1 MGKAREKAGKRG
13 AAASGQSDK
22 VKERNERARLRK
34 DRQKNSLYSSS
45 ADDREFESQVEQIG
59 CKIKFIEGDGNC
71 LFRSLADQLDG
82 RPQDHSSV
90 RSKVMDHLEKNREVF
105 EPYVEDD
112 ESFDDYLARMRR
124 DAEWGGN
131 QELVAASQLYRAN
144 VVVHQFKAPR
154 FFIPCE
160 KAVLTIHLSYHGEH
174 HYNSVRAIGDEGNG
188 RALPITLQTP
198 TSSRGSSRVEGSPWP
213 EEEAAVARSCPW
225 ATPPNITAAL
235 ESTGGRGEDAI
246 ELLIAARNEPG
257 LDGNCADDETERDDE
272 KAGKMKPVEGGDAD
286 PGGEKA
292 PHENGGSAESARGG
306 AGSKGRAHGNGK
318 PKKSEKP
325 AKKVTR
331 AADCPCGSGLKY
343 KKCCRKRDAAV
354 ARGQIAPPEPET
366 KSGDSPLVDDLGSL
380 VI

>member
-1 MGKAREKAGKRG
+1 MGKGREKGGKRG
-13 AAASGQSDK
+13 ASATGQADK

-34 DRQKNSLYSSS
+34 DRQKSSLYSSS
-45 ADDREFESQVEQIG
+45 ADDREFEAQQIEQIG

-71 LFRSLADQLDG
+71 LFRSLADQLEG
-82 RPQDHSSV
+82 RPQDHSSI
-90 RSKVMDHLEKNREVF
+90 RSKVMDHLERNREVF

-112 ESFDDYLARMRR
+112 ESFDDYLERMRR

-154 FFIPCE
+154 FFIPCD
-160 KAVLTIHLSYHGEH
+160 KATLTIHLSYHGEH
-174 HYNSVRAIGDEGNG
+174 HYNSVRAIGDDGSG
-188 RALPITLQTP
+188 RAMPITLQTP

-225 ATPPNITAAL
+225 ATPPNILAAL

-257 LDGNCADDETERDDE
+257 LGENYADDDGTERGDGAVGKPYRNGDGNPAERRS
-272 KAGKMKPVEGGDAD
+272 
-286 PGGEKA
+286 
-292 PHENGGSAESARGG
+292 PHENGAGG
-306 AGSKGRAHGNGK
+306 EVVGLANGK

-343 KKCCRKRDAAV
+343 KKCCRKRDAAI

-366 KSGDSPLVDDLGSL
+366 KCGESSLVDDLGSL
-380 VI
+380 EI